1 MMSDING
8 AVGKH
13 LTTTGGKIAGV
24 VVCLPTHQVANNYFE
39 DKFGVESVKNVVK
52 MIGVEQR
59 RWANASI
66 STADLCYQ
74 AATHLLKG
82 LDWQKESIDA
92 LIFVSQTPDYRLPA
106 TACALH
112 GRLDLAPAC
121 LAFDINLGCS
131 AYPYALW
138 LGMNMIQTG
147 AADRVLLAVG
157 DTVSRAVDPND
168 RSTAMLFGD
177 AGTVTALERCENSS
191 GNASFILGTDGK
203 GAHNL
208 IIPRGAYKDY
218 SLLKDERIADKDPDC
233 LFMDGSEIFNF
244 TLQVVPAL
252 VAATIG
258 ASGQQVEDF
267 DAFLF
272 HQANSFMLKHL
283 IKKVKLPIDKVP
295 ININRFGNTS
305 SASIPLLMADKLADP
320 LRDSSMNLAMFGF
333 GVGYSWASAT
343 LQVGSI
349 DVIDIIEFT
358 SEDERC

>member
-1 MMSDING
+1 MSEIDGEIG
-8 AVGKH
+8 RRVKTMGSR
-13 LTTTGGKIAGV
+13 IAGLV
-24 VVCLPTHQVANNYFE
+24 ACLPTQQVSNDYFE
-39 DKFGVESVKNVVK
+39 EKFGSEAVKSVVK

-59 RWANASI
+59 RWADESI
-66 STADLCYQ
+66 STADLCQQ
-74 AATHLLKG
+74 AAVQLLKG
-82 LDWQKESIDA
+82 LDWPKESIDA

-112 GRLDLAPAC
+112 GRLDLSPSC

-157 DTVSRAVDPND
+157 DTVSRSVDPQD

-177 AGTVTALERCENSS
+177 AGTVTALERCENAPN
-191 GNASFILGTDGK
+191 NASFILGTDGK

-208 IIPRGAYKDY
+208 IIPSGAYKDY
-218 SLLKDERIADKDPDC
+218 SLTNDERLADKDPNS

-244 TLQVVPAL
+244 TLQVVPVL
-252 VAATIG
+252 VSATIDF
-258 ASGQQVEDF
+258 SGCQVEEF
-267 DAFLF
+267 DSFLF

-283 IKKVKLPIDKVP
+283 VKKVKLPVDRVP
-295 ININRFGNTS
+295 ININMFGNTS
-305 SASIPLLMADKLADP
+305 SASIPLLIADKL
-320 LRDSSMNLAMFGF
+320 SSSLQNKSINLAMFGF

-343 LQVGSI
+343 LRVGPI
-349 DVIDIIEFT
+349 DVVDIIDYAAEN
-358 SEDERC
+358 

>member
-1 MMSDING
+1 MSEIDG
-8 AVGKH
+8 AIGRRVK
-13 LTTTGGKIAGV
+13 TTGSRIAGV
-24 VVCLPTHQVANNYFE
+24 VACLPTHQVSNDYFE
-39 DKFGVESVKNVVK
+39 EKFGSDAVKSVVK

-59 RWANASI
+59 RWADESI
-66 STADLCYQ
+66 STADLCQQ
-74 AATHLLKG
+74 AAVHLLKG

-112 GRLDLAPAC
+112 GRLDLSPSC

-157 DTVSRAVDPND
+157 DTVSRSVDPQD

-177 AGTVTALERCENSS
+177 AGTVTALERCENSPD
-191 GNASFILGTDGK
+191 NASFILGTDGK

-218 SLLKDERIADKDPDC
+218 SFANDERLANRDPNS

-252 VAATIG
+252 VSATINF
-258 ASGQQVEDF
+258 SGCKVEEF
-267 DAFLF
+267 DTFLF
-272 HQANSFMLKHL
+272 HQANLFMLKHL
-283 IKKVKLPIDKVP
+283 IKKVKLPVDRVP
-295 ININRFGNTS
+295 ININMFGNTS
-305 SASIPLLMADKLADP
+305 SASIPLLIADKLSTS
-320 LRDSSMNLAMFGF
+320 LKNRSMNLAMFGF
-333 GVGYSWASAT
+333 GVGYSWASVT
-343 LQVGSI
+343 LQVGPI
-349 DVIDIIEFT
+349 DVADIIDYDDAEN
-358 SEDERC
+358 

>member
-1 MMSDING
+1 MSEIDSAIG
-8 AVGKH
+8 RRVK
-13 LTTTGGKIAGV
+13 TTGSRIAGV
-24 VVCLPTHQVANNYFE
+24 VACLPTHQVSNDYFE
-39 DKFGVESVKNVVK
+39 EKFGSEAVKSVVK

-59 RWANASI
+59 RWADESI
-66 STADLCYQ
+66 STADLCQQ
-74 AATHLLKG
+74 AAVHLLKG

-112 GRLDLAPAC
+112 GRLNLSPSC

-157 DTVSRAVDPND
+157 DTGSRSVDPTD

-177 AGTVTALERCENSS
+177 AGTVTALERCENSPN
-191 GNASFILGTDGK
+191 NASFILGTDGK

-218 SLLKDERIADKDPDC
+218 SLVNDERLADKDPNS

-244 TLQVVPAL
+244 TLQVIPAL
-252 VAATIG
+252 VSATIDF
-258 ASGQQVEDF
+258 SGCQVEEF
-267 DAFLF
+267 DNFLF

-283 IKKVKLPIDKVP
+283 IKKVKLPIDRVP
-295 ININRFGNTS
+295 ININMFGNTS
-305 SASIPLLMADKLADP
+305 SASIPLLMADKLCTS
-320 LRDSSMNLAMFGF
+320 LKNRSMNLAMFGF

-343 LQVGSI
+343 LHVGSI
-349 DVIDIIEFT
+349 DVVDIIDYALE
-358 SEDERC
+358 S